1 MVNPLIRSLGW
12 RFCLSTEIPSPRMI
26 RAARGLLG
34 IGQAQLA
41 EYVGVDRRTIIRIE
55 AEDTTPTNSR
65 RLEICENIRTVLEKN
80 YGIKFVFSSSA
91 SGEGVVMKRSK

>member
-1 MVNPLIRSLGW
+1 
-12 RFCLSTEIPSPRMI
+12 MI

-41 EYVGVDRRTIIRIE
+41 EYLGVDRRTIIRIE
-55 AEDTTPTNSR
+55 ADDTTPTSSR
-65 RLEICENIRTVLEKN
+65 RLEICESIRTVLEKN
-80 YGIKFVFSSSA
+80 HDIRFVFPSSA

>member
-1 MVNPLIRSLGW
+1 
-12 RFCLSTEIPSPRMI
+12 MI

-65 RLEICENIRTVLEKN
+65 RLEICENIRIVLEKN
-80 YGIKFVFSSSA
+80 YDIKFVFPSA
-91 SGEGVVMKRSK
+91 GSGEGVVMKRNK

>member
-1 MVNPLIRSLGW
+1 
-12 RFCLSTEIPSPRMI
+12 MI

-65 RLEICENIRTVLEKN
+65 RLEICENIRAVLEKN
-80 YGIKFVFSSSA
+80 HGIKFVFSSSS
-91 SGEGVVMKRSK
+91 SGEGVVMKRSR

>member
-1 MVNPLIRSLGW
+1 
-12 RFCLSTEIPSPRMI
+12 MI

-65 RLEICENIRTVLEKN
+65 RLEICENIQTVLEKHH
-80 YGIKFVFSSSA
+80 GIKFVFPSSA

>member
-1 MVNPLIRSLGW
+1 
-12 RFCLSTEIPSPRMI
+12 MI

-65 RLEICENIRTVLEKN
+65 RLEICENIRNVLEKN
-80 YGIKFVFSSSA
+80 HGIRFVFWNSS

>member
-1 MVNPLIRSLGW
+1 
-12 RFCLSTEIPSPRMI
+12 MI

-41 EYVGVDRRTIIRIE
+41 EYVGVAPRTIIRIE
-55 AEDTTPTNSR
+55 TEEETPTNPR
-65 RLEICENIRTVLEKN
+65 RLQICEKIRTVLEKSH
-80 YGIKFVFSSSA
+80 GIKFVFSNSS